1 MSGSL
6 APLLE
11 SFFIERLVHQRQA
24 SAHTIAAYRDTFR
37 LLLRF
42 AHTRIGIEPH
52 KLDLADLDATLV
64 GAFLSMLE
72 TDRGVSARTRNAR
85 LAAIHS
91 FFSYAA
97 FHRPDNAALIQRV
110 LAIPTKRTST
120 TLVTFLNDEE
130 VDALLAAPNL
140 DTWTGR
146 RDRALLLVAIR
157 TGLRVS
163 ELTALRSGDIEF
175 GAGAHLNCLGK
186 GRKQRITPLDKSTR
200 TVLAIWLRECGG
212 AADGPVFPGPSG
224 RPLTRDAVRRI
235 LDRHVHSCISV
246 CPSLDRPGI
255 SPHTLRHTCA
265 MRLLH
270 ADVDIAVIALWLGHE
285 SSRTTQ
291 VYLHADLSMKQ
302 RALDRTIPPGSKPG
316 RYHPADP
323 VLAFLEGL

>member
-11 SFFIERLVHQRQA
+11 SFFIERLIHQRQA
-24 SAHTIAAYRDTFR
+24 SVHTIASYRDAFR

-42 AHTRIGIEPH
+42 AHSRTGKQPH
-52 KLDLADLDATLV
+52 QLDLVDLDAEMV

-72 TDRGVSARTRNAR
+72 TDRGVTVRTRNAR

-97 FHRPDNAALIQRV
+97 FHRPENAALIQRV

-140 DTWTGR
+140 STWTGR

-163 ELTALRSGDIEF
+163 ELTSLRSSDVEF
-175 GAGAHLNCLGK
+175 GPGAHLNCLGK

-200 TVLAIWLRECGG
+200 TVLALWLRERGG
-212 AADGPVFPGPSG
+212 AAEGQVFPGPSG
-224 RPLTRDAVRRI
+224 RALTRDAVRRI
-235 LDRHVHSCISV
+235 LDRHVHSCIAA
-246 CPSLDRPGI
+246 CPSLARPGI

-285 SSRTTQ
+285 STRTTQ
-291 VYLHADLSMKQ
+291 VYLHADLALKQ
-302 RALDRTIPPGSKPG
+302 RALDRTAPLGSKPG
-316 RYHPADP
+316 RYHPTDP